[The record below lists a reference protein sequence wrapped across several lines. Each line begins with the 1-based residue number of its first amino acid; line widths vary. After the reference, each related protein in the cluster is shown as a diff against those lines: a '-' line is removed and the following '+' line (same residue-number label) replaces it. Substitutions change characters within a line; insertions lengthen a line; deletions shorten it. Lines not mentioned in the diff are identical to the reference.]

1 MSRPEWIY
9 LPAPLD
15 VVQALEQRS
24 WDEDVSDDDRLLLEV
39 AAKTLSVTLDRCC
52 RLAQTIERTEAE
64 L

>member
-9 LPAPLD
+9 IPAPLD
-15 VVQALEQRS
+15 VVRALEQRS

>member
-1 MSRPEWIY
+1 MNPEWMY

-15 VVQALEQRS
+15 VVRALEQRS

>member
-15 VVQALEQRS
+15 VVRALEQRS
-24 WDEDVSDDDRLLLEV
+24 WDDDVSDDDRLLLEV

>member
-15 VVQALEQRS
+15 VVRALEQRS
-24 WDEDVSDDDRLLLEV
+24 WDEDVMDDDRLLLEV

>member
-15 VVQALEQRS
+15 VVRALEQRS

-52 RLAQTIERTEAE
+52 WLAQTIERTEAE

>member
-9 LPAPLD
+9 LPAQLD
-15 VVQALEQRS
+15 VVRALEQRS

>member
-9 LPAPLD
+9 LPPPLD
-15 VVQALEQRS
+15 VVRALEQRS

-52 RLAQTIERTEAE
+52 RLAQAIERTEAE

>member
-1 MSRPEWIY
+1 MSRDEWIY

-15 VVQALEQRS
+15 VVRALEQRS

>member
-1 MSRPEWIY
+1 MSEWIY
-9 LPAPLD
+9 IPAPLD
-15 VVQALEQRS
+15 VVRALEQRS

>member
-1 MSRPEWIY
+1 MSEWIY

-15 VVQALEQRS
+15 VVRALEQRS
-24 WDEDVSDDDRLLLEV
+24 WDEDVSDDDRMLLEV